1 EICRVLLS
9 SCTWIA
15 SFLSHLF
22 FPHHIYERP
31 VLPLYHTILLRCV
44 GSGELVHI
52 MNNISPTNIS
62 IMHIRRTRSK
72 HGMRIKDIN
81 RTSVKQIIVS
91 HFAFAHD
98 FKYHRSGSVRGVTNG
113 IRADPYG
120 FTSVCGLGSRLN
132 AFGTQVE
139 SRVGNVSQKARDET
153 TVKLLKH
160 LRNLILL
167 EGLLNAFLKDYPL
180 SLPELR
186 YLGDCS
192 GSASTSKFN
201 IPKNMGEESINGAS
215 SKRQKGCKGKV
226 SEKVNP
232 DDKLKQP
239 TILDAF
245 KRAGVTVSQATNK
258 ASSQPSSSGMMSKDI
273 EQDATD
279 PGELGLIDLM
289 AAPVK
294 LDLQRYKFRTI
305 RATCLSLLNYS
316 ECQGSSSYLQTE
328 LPTYLYLLHDLHN
341 KLDNLNPSI
350 KPFLSTSKAKY
361 TPTHCHK
368 STQDFIDK
376 IQPLFLVL
384 RKHLDGAVSMIK
396 DGNRLFHNFCFL
408 LILQSYYSSESESCS
423 DDWSSH
429 SSSAGN
435 PDIPYVVV
443 SKSSIMTV
451 VCKEILAC
459 YRKLLGIPDLLNQ
472 PNMSILKQLLQTLQ
486 PTENFDDVLSEFQP
500 SLAPCNVDY
509 LYCGA
514 CKILEDIMD
523 SVSSFSYLLSS
534 DVLITIQS
542 IVNSVVV
549 LLDKSG
555 EPNGKNIHMGCSKAI
570 IPFLRKR
577 LGYSAHKLLSADFPS
592 EDAGKGWQSKGDL
605 IQKILQ
611 IYLRNSD
618 STSDLLAEIGRELPK
633 EPSLK
638 TKDNQ
643 DVSYGFP
650 TLCSSTI
657 TSWYRVL
664 HEENTRSLNKT
675 IKQALKARGSVDTIL
690 QEIQKSVDAFVS
702 LIGMC
707 KSHEKVSMHAMAVKH
722 GGKFID
728 TFLKAFNFLERQF
741 KQHNDTIVKMVRV
754 SHVPFG
760 ITVELQWLISVA
772 DEIMLIQLKQLQKGT
787 RIIQS
792 ICSDSKQST
801 PAKRSMER
809 VLFQVKAL
817 LHS

>member
-1 EICRVLLS
+1 MV
-9 SCTWIA
+9 A
-15 SFLSHLF
+15 A
-22 FPHHIYERP
+22 
-31 VLPLYHTILLRCV
+31 
-44 GSGELVHI
+44 G
-52 MNNISPTNIS
+52 
-62 IMHIRRTRSK
+62 
-72 HGMRIKDIN
+72 
-81 RTSVKQIIVS
+81 
-91 HFAFAHD
+91 
-98 FKYHRSGSVRGVTNG
+98 
-113 IRADPYG
+113 
-120 FTSVCGLGSRLN
+120 
-132 AFGTQVE
+132 
-139 SRVGNVSQKARDET
+139 
-153 TVKLLKH
+153 
-160 LRNLILL
+160 LL

-328 LPTYLYLLHDLHN
+328 
-341 KLDNLNPSI
+341 
-350 KPFLSTSKAKY
+350 
-361 TPTHCHK
+361 
-368 STQDFIDK
+368 
-376 IQPLFLVL
+376 
-384 RKHLDGAVSMIK
+384 
-396 DGNRLFHNFCFL
+396 
-408 LILQSYYSSESESCS
+408 
-423 DDWSSH
+423 
-429 SSSAGN
+429 
-435 PDIPYVVV
+435 
-443 SKSSIMTV
+443 
-451 VCKEILAC
+451 
-459 YRKLLGIPDLLNQ
+459 
-472 PNMSILKQLLQTLQ
+472 TLQ

-741 KQHNDTIVKMVRV
+741 KQHNDTIVKM
-754 SHVPFG
+754 
-760 ITVELQWLISVA
+760 
-772 DEIMLIQLKQLQKGT
+772 LKQLQKGT

-792 ICSDSKQST
+792 ICSDSKCACDIVQGNLKHKDLQGHVVSSQAYGNVDEEDEEQT
-801 PAKRSMER
+801 EIDSDLPTDEHDNGNAMEEDA
-809 VLFQVKAL
+809 VEGT
-817 LHS
+817 

>member
-1 EICRVLLS
+1 MV
-9 SCTWIA
+9 A
-15 SFLSHLF
+15 A
-22 FPHHIYERP
+22 
-31 VLPLYHTILLRCV
+31 
-44 GSGELVHI
+44 G
-52 MNNISPTNIS
+52 
-62 IMHIRRTRSK
+62 
-72 HGMRIKDIN
+72 
-81 RTSVKQIIVS
+81 
-91 HFAFAHD
+91 
-98 FKYHRSGSVRGVTNG
+98 
-113 IRADPYG
+113 
-120 FTSVCGLGSRLN
+120 
-132 AFGTQVE
+132 
-139 SRVGNVSQKARDET
+139 
-153 TVKLLKH
+153 
-160 LRNLILL
+160 LL

-192 GSASTSKFN
+192 RSASTSKFN

-245 KRAGVTVSQATNK
+245 KRAGVIVSQATNK

-328 LPTYLYLLHDLHN
+328 
-341 KLDNLNPSI
+341 
-350 KPFLSTSKAKY
+350 
-361 TPTHCHK
+361 
-368 STQDFIDK
+368 
-376 IQPLFLVL
+376 
-384 RKHLDGAVSMIK
+384 
-396 DGNRLFHNFCFL
+396 
-408 LILQSYYSSESESCS
+408 
-423 DDWSSH
+423 
-429 SSSAGN
+429 
-435 PDIPYVVV
+435 
-443 SKSSIMTV
+443 
-451 VCKEILAC
+451 
-459 YRKLLGIPDLLNQ
+459 LLGIPDLLNQ

-728 TFLKAFNFLERQF
+728 TFLKGE
-741 KQHNDTIVKMVRV
+741 
-754 SHVPFG
+754 
-760 ITVELQWLISVA
+760 ELSVA

-792 ICSDSKQST
+792 ICSDSKCACDIVQGNLKHKDLQGHVVSSQAYGNVDEEDEEQT
-801 PAKRSMER
+801 EIDSDLPTDEHDNGNAMEEDA
-809 VLFQVKAL
+809 VEGT
-817 LHS
+817 

>member
-1 EICRVLLS
+1 
-9 SCTWIA
+9 
-15 SFLSHLF
+15 
-22 FPHHIYERP
+22 
-31 VLPLYHTILLRCV
+31 
-44 GSGELVHI
+44 
-52 MNNISPTNIS
+52 
-62 IMHIRRTRSK
+62 
-72 HGMRIKDIN
+72 
-81 RTSVKQIIVS
+81 
-91 HFAFAHD
+91 
-98 FKYHRSGSVRGVTNG
+98 
-113 IRADPYG
+113 
-120 FTSVCGLGSRLN
+120 
-132 AFGTQVE
+132 
-139 SRVGNVSQKARDET
+139 
-153 TVKLLKH
+153 
-160 LRNLILL
+160 
-167 EGLLNAFLKDYPL
+167 
-180 SLPELR
+180 
-186 YLGDCS
+186 
-192 GSASTSKFN
+192 
-201 IPKNMGEESINGAS
+201 
-215 SKRQKGCKGKV
+215 
-226 SEKVNP
+226 
-232 DDKLKQP
+232 
-239 TILDAF
+239 
-245 KRAGVTVSQATNK
+245 
-258 ASSQPSSSGMMSKDI
+258 
-273 EQDATD
+273 
-279 PGELGLIDLM
+279 
-289 AAPVK
+289 
-294 LDLQRYKFRTI
+294 
-305 RATCLSLLNYS
+305 
-316 ECQGSSSYLQTE
+316 
-328 LPTYLYLLHDLHN
+328 
-341 KLDNLNPSI
+341 
-350 KPFLSTSKAKY
+350 
-361 TPTHCHK
+361 
-368 STQDFIDK
+368 
-376 IQPLFLVL
+376 
-384 RKHLDGAVSMIK
+384 
-396 DGNRLFHNFCFL
+396 
-408 LILQSYYSSESESCS
+408 
-423 DDWSSH
+423 
-429 SSSAGN
+429 
-435 PDIPYVVV
+435 
-443 SKSSIMTV
+443 
-451 VCKEILAC
+451 
-459 YRKLLGIPDLLNQ
+459 
-472 PNMSILKQLLQTLQ
+472 MSILKQLLQTLQ

-741 KQHNDTIVKMVRV
+741 KQHNDTIVKM
-754 SHVPFG
+754 
-760 ITVELQWLISVA
+760 
-772 DEIMLIQLKQLQKGT
+772 LKQLQKGT

-792 ICSDSKQST
+792 ICSDSKHKDLQGHVVSSQAYGNVDEEDEEQT
-801 PAKRSMER
+801 EIDSDLPTDEHDNGNAMEEDAVEGTSLVIWSWRWPFHSWLPALILGGLQQCRSPGVWWREMDVTIREELQPPGMRQFRQQYTVRLKRMWA
-809 VLFQVKAL
+809 VGCAD
-817 LHS
+817 

>member
-1 EICRVLLS
+1 M
-9 SCTWIA
+9 A
-15 SFLSHLF
+15 AA
-22 FPHHIYERP
+22 
-31 VLPLYHTILLRCV
+31 
-44 GSGELVHI
+44 G
-52 MNNISPTNIS
+52 
-62 IMHIRRTRSK
+62 
-72 HGMRIKDIN
+72 
-81 RTSVKQIIVS
+81 
-91 HFAFAHD
+91 
-98 FKYHRSGSVRGVTNG
+98 
-113 IRADPYG
+113 
-120 FTSVCGLGSRLN
+120 
-132 AFGTQVE
+132 
-139 SRVGNVSQKARDET
+139 
-153 TVKLLKH
+153 
-160 LRNLILL
+160 LL

-192 GSASTSKFN
+192 GLASTSKFN

-245 KRAGVTVSQATNK
+245 KRAGVTVSHAANK
-258 ASSQPSSSGMMSKDI
+258 ASSQPSSSEMMSKDI

-294 LDLQRYKFRTI
+294 LDIQRYKFRTI
-305 RATCLSLLNYS
+305 CATCLSLLNYS
-316 ECQGSSSYLQTE
+316 E
-328 LPTYLYLLHDLHN
+328 
-341 KLDNLNPSI
+341 
-350 KPFLSTSKAKY
+350 
-361 TPTHCHK
+361 
-368 STQDFIDK
+368 
-376 IQPLFLVL
+376 
-384 RKHLDGAVSMIK
+384 
-396 DGNRLFHNFCFL
+396 
-408 LILQSYYSSESESCS
+408 
-423 DDWSSH
+423 
-429 SSSAGN
+429 
-435 PDIPYVVV
+435 
-443 SKSSIMTV
+443 
-451 VCKEILAC
+451 
-459 YRKLLGIPDLLNQ
+459 LLGIPDLLNQ

-523 SVSSFSYLLSS
+523 LVSSFSYLLSS

-633 EPSLK
+633 EPLLK

-664 HEENTRSLNKT
+664 HEENTGSLNKT

-728 TFLKAFNFLERQF
+728 TFLKAFNFLERHF

-760 ITVELQWLISVA
+760 ITVELQWLVSVA

-792 ICSDSKQST
+792 ICSDAKGNKRTMITSKVPPRRDPWSDSCFRSRRCYTAAPPRRNSRWAYGNVDEEDEEQTEIDSDL
-801 PAKRSMER
+801 PADEHDNGNAMEEDVVEGTSLVIWSWR
-809 VLFQVKAL
+809 
-817 LHS
+817 